1 MRALWLTA
9 GAMAT
14 VIALVGSTAAL
25 WTAFARAREPVVT
38 DLRSIPF
45 DGDTVEIKAT
55 AAPVSLFIAPGQAGE
70 LMISRSLSWSK
81 ERPKVSETW
90 DPATAT
96 LRLGTDCPGS
106 GQPDGSFCEADY
118 TIFVPPETDVVA
130 GTTAGELDVHA
141 LFGSLRLTSVSGP
154 VRLDEVAGPVWAR
167 TGSGDIDAGRLG
179 GESADLET
187 GAGEVRVAFTGRPT
201 FLRAVVRTRGD
212 VSVVVPPAP
221 YAVTASGTNTT
232 LAIER
237 DMASP
242 RKIEVSTHAGSVSVC
257 CR

>member
-14 VIALVGSTAAL
+14 VIALVWSTAAL

-45 DGDTVEIKAT
+45 DGDAVEIKAT
-55 AAPVSLFIAPGQAGE
+55 ATPVNLFIMPGRAGE

-81 ERPKVSETW
+81 ERPTVSEAW
-90 DPATAT
+90 DPAAAT

-106 GQPDGSFCEADY
+106 GQPDGSHCQADY
-118 TIFVPPETDVVA
+118 TVFVPPETDVVA
-130 GTTAGELDVHA
+130 GTTAGELAVHS
-141 LFGSLRLTSVSGP
+141 LFGSLRLTSVSGA
-154 VRLDEVAGPVWAR
+154 VRLDEVAGPIWAR

-201 FLRAVVRTRGD
+201 SVRAVVRTRGD
-212 VSVVVPPAP
+212 ISVVVPPAP
-221 YAVTASGTNTT
+221 YAVTASGTNVT

-237 DMASP
+237 DTSSP
-242 RKIEVSTHAGSVSVC
+242 RKIEVSTVAGSVSVC

>member
-14 VIALVGSTAAL
+14 VIALFWSTAAL

-45 DGDTVEIKAT
+45 DGGTVEIKAT
-55 AAPVSLFIAPGQAGE
+55 ATPINLFVMPGRAGE
-70 LMISRSLSWSK
+70 LLISRSLSWSR
-81 ERPKVSETW
+81 EQPKVAESW

-106 GQPDGSFCEADY
+106 GQPDGSRCQADY
-118 TIFVPPETDVVA
+118 TVFVPPETDVVA
-130 GTTAGELDVHA
+130 GTTAGDLAVHN
-141 LFGSLRLTSVSGP
+141 LFGSLRLTSVSGA
-154 VRLDEVAGPVWAR
+154 VRLDEAAGPVWAR

-201 FLRAVVRTRGD
+201 SVRAVVRTRGD

-221 YAVTASGTNTT
+221 YAVTTFGTNVT
-232 LAIER
+232 LDIER
-237 DMASP
+237 DAASQ
-242 RKIEVSTHAGSVSVC
+242 RKIEARTLAGSVSVC